1 MDSQYFSGNRARL
14 YAALPAGSLLA
25 VFSGEEIRK
34 TSDEFYPFFAERN
47 FVYLTGLECKQA
59 VLLAMKDGAET
70 VRERLYILPPDAHA
84 ERWTGKRIRPSEA
97 EATSGVRDVRRADA
111 FSADLHALATS
122 GHYERPVSYT
132 HLTLPTT

>member
-59 VLLAMKDGAET
+59 VLLAMRTARKRCGNG
-70 VRERLYILPPDAHA
+70 YISCRPTRMPSAGRQAHPPQ
-84 ERWTGKRIRPSEA
+84 RGR
-97 EATSGVRDVRRADA
+97 
-111 FSADLHALATS
+111 
-122 GHYERPVSYT
+122 GH
-132 HLTLPTT
+132 